1 MAQTSRGAEPAARQA
16 LTETSLQLR
25 RTLPAPRDEVFRMW
39 TQPEHIRHWSCPAG
53 FSVVESQVD
62 LRQGGSYRLG
72 MKSPAGEVF
81 TTTGVYREIQPPERL
96 VYTWRWESPD
106 SVETLV
112 TVEFRDLGNQT
123 ELLLRHERFVDAAHR
138 DSHLGGWNGCLQNL
152 DTYFATRAK

>member
-1 MAQTSRGAEPAARQA
+1 MAQTSRRVEPNAEPI

-25 RTLPAPRDEVFRMW
+25 RRLPAPRDEVFRVW
-39 TQPEHIRHWSCPAG
+39 TQPEHIRRWSCPSG

-81 TTTGVYREIQPPERL
+81 TTIGVYREVQPPVRL
-96 VYTWRWESPD
+96 VYTWRWDSPD

-112 TVEFRDLGNQT
+112 TVEFRDLGKET
-123 ELLLRHERFVDAAHR
+123 ELLLRHERFSGAGPR
-138 DSHLGGWNGCLQNL
+138 DSHLGGWVGCLDSL
-152 DTYFATRAK
+152 DLYMASHAK